1 MDKKGKEGLQELK
14 QHGSRLFPFNI
25 YPCTIPGDFP
35 TGRPALAEKHGSDL
49 CEKRLRSGPAR
60 DGQREREE
68 GDIFVIPPG
77 TLHALRNLRGYG
89 MEYENIIL
97 RWIS

>member
-35 TGRPALAEKHGSDL
+35 TVALHWQKSME
-49 CEKRLRSGPAR
+49 
-60 DGQREREE
+60 
-68 GDIFVIPPG
+68 VIYVKKG
-77 TLHALRNLRGYG
+77 CG
-89 MEYENIIL
+89 
-97 RWIS
+97 